1 MFMSEYSHSIDSKGR
16 MILPAK
22 FREELGDHFVLAPG
36 LDSCLCIYTMEHWNN
51 LISKFEQMSATHQ
64 NVRKV
69 KRYLIGIGSAVEV
82 HYAKHGSYPAAIGD
96 LVNAT
101 GKDGFLKSEPKPPI
115 DGEAY
120 SLNAATGEVT
130 YVFKGTT
137 YSSFGKN
144 TKKG

>member
-1 MFMSEYSHSIDSKGR
+1 MKNAVQKTVGKKRKGFMLI
-16 MILPAK
+16 
-22 FREELGDHFVLAPG
+22 ELLMVVAIIGVLAAVAVPNFIG
-36 LDSCLCIYTMEHWNN
+36 LTDEAKIARIQADLSTL
-51 LISKFEQMSATHQ
+51 
-64 NVRKV
+64 
-69 KRYLIGIGSAVEV
+69 GSAVEV

-101 GKDGFLKSEPKPPI
+101 GKPKPPI

>member
-1 MFMSEYSHSIDSKGR
+1 MKNADARKRSGSKRKGFMLI
-16 MILPAK
+16 
-22 FREELGDHFVLAPG
+22 ELLMVVAIIGVLAAVAVPNFIG
-36 LDSCLCIYTMEHWNN
+36 LTDEAKIARIQADLSSSVGGRGALC
-51 LISKFEQMSATHQ
+51 
-64 NVRKV
+64 
-69 KRYLIGIGSAVEV
+69 
-82 HYAKHGSYPAAIGD
+82 KHGSYPAAIGD

-137 YSSFGKN
+137 YSSFGKI
-144 TKKG
+144 TKRD

>member
-1 MFMSEYSHSIDSKGR
+1 MLI
-16 MILPAK
+16 
-22 FREELGDHFVLAPG
+22 ELLMVIAIICLAEKTKTKKNKKTKKKKKT
-36 LDSCLCIYTMEHWNN
+36 CIQADLST
-51 LISKFEQMSATHQ
+51 L
-64 NVRKV
+64 
-69 KRYLIGIGSAVEV
+69 GSAVEV

-120 SLNAATGEVT
+120 SLNAATAEVT

>member
-1 MFMSEYSHSIDSKGR
+1 MKNAVQKTVGKKRKGFMLI
-16 MILPAK
+16 
-22 FREELGDHFVLAPG
+22 ELLMVVAIIGVLAAVAVPNFIG
-36 LDSCLCIYTMEHWNN
+36 LTDEAKIAR
-51 LISKFEQMSATHQ
+51 IQ
-64 NVRKV
+64 
-69 KRYLIGIGSAVEV
+69 V

>member
-1 MFMSEYSHSIDSKGR
+1 MGSE
-16 MILPAK
+16 M
-22 FREELGDHFVLAPG
+22 
-36 LDSCLCIYTMEHWNN
+36 CI
-51 LISKFEQMSATHQ
+51 
-64 NVRKV
+64 RD
-69 KRYLIGIGSAVEV
+69 R
-82 HYAKHGSYPAAIGD
+82 HGSYPAAIGD